1 MPRSIGAMADA
12 GMAANPALA
21 GQRVPLLERGGR
33 ALLISLLLVT
43 LAAWAVTLYQARTMD
58 MPMGIALRGAAVPS
72 ESPGMSDSMP
82 GMDMTPS
89 GVGAVTS
96 AGMSGMD
103 MAGWTWSGFVTF
115 LVVWAVMMAAMM
127 FPAVAPLLLMH
138 RSMAARGGAGS
149 AATWA
154 FATGYLLVWTLVGA
168 TTWALVQV
176 GVELGSR
183 LGSAGRGTVAPIA
196 LGTTLVVAGVYQ
208 FTPIKRT
215 CLRQCQSPIGFLMT
229 RWQPGYRGAVR
240 MGMTHGLYCLGCCW
254 ALFAVLVAAGVM
266 SIAWMLLLTVIVFAE
281 KVFRP
286 GIWGQRLIGASFA
299 ALGLLVAVS
308 AIDMPWR
315 V

>member
-1 MPRSIGAMADA
+1 MADA
-12 GMAANPALA
+12 GMAGSPSLA
-21 GQRVPLLERGGR
+21 GQQVPLLERGGR
-33 ALLISLLLVT
+33 ALLISLLLAT
-43 LAAWAVTLYQARTMD
+43 IGAWGVTLYQARTMD
-58 MPMGIALRGAAVPS
+58 MPMGIALRGAAVPA
-72 ESPGMSDSMP
+72 ESSGMSDTMA

-89 GVGAVTS
+89 GISAVTS

-138 RSMAARGGAGS
+138 RSMVTRGGAGS
-149 AATWA
+149 VATWV
-154 FATGYLLVWTLVGA
+154 FATGYLLVWVLVGA
-168 TTWALVQV
+168 ATWALVQV
-176 GVELGSR
+176 GVELGNR
-183 LGSAGRGTVAPIA
+183 LGLAERETVAPIA

-229 RWQPGYRGAVR
+229 RWRPGYRGALR
-240 MGMTHGLYCLGCCW
+240 MGLTHGLYCLGCCW

-266 SIAWMLLLTVIVFAE
+266 SVAWMLLLTAIVFAE
-281 KVFRP
+281 KVLHP
-286 GIWGQRLIGASFA
+286 GRWGQRVIGASFA
-299 ALGLLVAVS
+299 ALGLLVAAGAV
-308 AIDMPWR
+308 DMPWR